1 MKLHLFFLL
10 PIVTAFAP
18 EASLV
23 NTHHRHPNI
32 ARGGDVALKN
42 ELDSAAEKIISTTE
56 EYVGKADDVVLNR
69 VMRVVDHAPA
79 FVTLKA
85 LADAGGMDVF
95 GSFVLWNPSTW
106 KCSTD
111 AFAGLSTALSVPNAM
126 YNVWAAVCAFQ
137 ALSLAKSALANDNNE
152 LSQADI
158 TATAAANWVATRAI
172 GSANPLRDTILTALV
187 SGYAV
192 RNGSAGG
199 DATIHSASLQLMSSF
214 TTVLAVLGVV
224 SAAAAKIPFV
234 ADNVGIINIV
244 GILASYA
251 MVTRDGNG
259 TVKKTVNASL
269 MSLMLLN
276 AIKGGV
282 SFSLNVGSL
291 LTNVGLV
298 GLGYVAVESVN
309 RFKNAVFA

>member
-1 MKLHLFFLL
+1 MKLHLFLL
-10 PIVTAFAP
+10 PIAAAAFALD
-18 EASLV
+18 ASHV
-23 NTHHRHPNI
+23 VSTHHRHHPNI

-42 ELDSAAEKIISTTE
+42 ELDGAAEKIVYTTE

-79 FVTLKA
+79 FFTLKA
-85 LADAGGMDVF
+85 LADAGGV
-95 GSFVLWNPSTW
+95 ST
-106 KCSTD
+106 
-111 AFAGLSTALSVPNAM
+111 AFSGISLPIACNAEAFTGLTTALSVPTAAF
-126 YNVWAAVCAFQ
+126 NVWGAICAFQ
-137 ALSLAKSALANDNNE
+137 ALSLAKSALANDSNE

-199 DATIHSASLQLMSSF
+199 DATLHSASLQLMSSF

-224 SAAAAKIPFV
+224 SAAAAKIPIV
-234 ADNVGIINIV
+234 SDNANVINLLGI
-244 GILASYA
+244 ASYYA
-251 MVTRDGNG
+251 MVKREGNG
-259 TVKKTVNASL
+259 TVKKGVNAGIL
-269 MSLMLLN
+269 AGMLV
-276 AIKGGV
+276 AAVKGGV
-282 SFSLNVGSL
+282 SFSLTLGSL
-291 LTNVGLV
+291 MTNVGLL
-298 GLGYVAVESVN
+298 GLGYVALESVT

>member
-1 MKLHLFFLL
+1 MKLHLFLLL

-23 NTHHRHPNI
+23 NTHRHPSV

-42 ELDSAAEKIISTTE
+42 ELDTAAEKIISTTE

-85 LADAGGMDVF
+85 LADAGGMDVLGTF
-95 GSFVLWNPSTW
+95 ILWNPSTW
-106 KCSTD
+106 KCNAD
-111 AFAGLSTALSVPNAM
+111 AFAGLSTALSVPNAF
-126 YNVWAAVCAFQ
+126 YNIWGAICAFQ
-137 ALSLAKSALANDNNE
+137 ALSLAKSALASDSNE

-158 TATAAANWVATRAI
+158 TATTAANWVATRAI
-172 GSANPLRDTILTALV
+172 GSANPLRDTILTAIV

-199 DATIHSASLQLMSSF
+199 DATLHSASLQLMSSF
-214 TTVLAVLGVV
+214 TTVLAVLGLVNAV
-224 SAAAAKIPFV
+224 AAKIPFV
-234 ADNVGIINIV
+234 ADNVGVINIV

-259 TVKKTVNASL
+259 KVKKGVNAFL
-269 MSLMLLN
+269 IPWMLLN
-276 AIKGGV
+276 ALKEGV
-282 SFSLNVGSL
+282 SFSLTLGSL
-291 LTNVGLV
+291 LTNAGLV
-298 GLGYVAVESVN
+298 GLGYVAVESVT